1 MDITFRW
8 NRLAIHN
15 LENFT
20 MNLKMRIIKVIGLSR
35 FSPHWMKVFCL
46 QMTMNHIQKQVTN
59 LFKDAD
65 LSKLTPEQKMSIQDC
80 VDKMNLARGKGMQ
93 A

>member
-1 MDITFRW
+1 
-8 NRLAIHN
+8 
-15 LENFT
+15 
-20 MNLKMRIIKVIGLSR
+20 MNLKMRIIKVVGLSR
-35 FSPHWMKVFCL
+35 FSPRWMKVFCL